1 LISAGIKFRNKEK
14 FLYGISA
21 HTGPFRARSGTAAP
35 WAAALVQD
43 RTQESGHGETSAT
56 IKHGDSAKLGGYA

>member
-1 LISAGIKFRNKEK
+1 MA
-14 FLYGISA
+14 YQHTPA
-21 HTGPFRARSGTAAP
+21 HFENVPGTAAQ

-43 RTQESGHGETSAT
+43 RTQESGRGETSAT